1 MSRCMKKAVPLL
13 TDLNRGGRDRVA
25 DQKTERDVKE
35 MLDMEKLF
43 SALRTSAMRRGLKST
58 KS

>member
-1 MSRCMKKAVPLL
+1 MKKAVPLL

-25 DQKTERDVKE
+25 DLKTERDVKE